1 MAASAMSRGLLFGVA
16 AESYERFRLGYP
28 DEVVDR
34 TLAFAGRPVRTAFEI
49 GAGTGKATRAFSSRG
64 IRITAL
70 EPDGSMFA
78 VLQRETA
85 GLPVTAVHGRFEE
98 YDGPAVDLVYAA
110 SALHWTDASDRWPRI
125 ARLLVPRGVVANFGS
140 FTTLADEGLR
150 AAVDEIERPVLG
162 DVSPP
167 VMTEV
172 QGRRWPAWE
181 LDRAE
186 EFTDVQD
193 LDVPREMV
201 MPRKEYIGYL
211 STVSAYL
218 RLPIGERQEVLSRI
232 ADVLPEQV
240 RVEAPVP
247 LCLARRRG

>member
-1 MAASAMSRGLLFGVA
+1 MTAPATPRGLLFGAA
-16 AESYERFRLGYP
+16 AESYERFRPGYP

-34 TLAFAGRPVRTAFEI
+34 TLRFAGRSVLTALEI
-49 GAGTGKATRAFSSRG
+49 GAGTGKATRAFASRG

-70 EPDGSMFA
+70 EPDRSMFA

-85 GLPVTAVHGRFEE
+85 GMPVTPVHAGFEE
-98 YDGPAVDLVYAA
+98 YDGEAVELVYAA
-110 SALHWTDASDRWPRI
+110 SALHWTDPTDRWALI
-125 ARLLVPRGVVANFGS
+125 ARLLVPGGVVANFGS

-150 AAVDEIERPVLG
+150 AAVEEVEQQFLADRG
-162 DVSPP
+162 PP

-172 QGRRWPAWE
+172 EGRRWPAWE
-181 LDRAE
+181 LDRSE

-193 LDVPREMV
+193 LDVPRAMV
-201 MPRKEYIGYL
+201 LPRKEYVGYL

-218 RLPIGERQEVLSRI
+218 RLPIRERQEALSRV

-247 LCLARRRG
+247 LCLARAVG

>member
-1 MAASAMSRGLLFGVA
+1 MAESATPRGLLFGAA

-34 TLAFAGRPVRTAFEI
+34 TLAFAGRSVRTALEI
-49 GAGTGKATRAFSSRG
+49 GAGTGKATRAFASRG
-64 IRITAL
+64 ILITAL
-70 EPDGSMFA
+70 EPDRNMFA

-85 GLPVTAVHGRFEE
+85 RMPVTPVHGRFEE

-110 SALHWTDASDRWPRI
+110 SALHWTDSSDRWSRI
-125 ARLLVPRGVVANFGS
+125 ARLLVPGGVVANFGS
-140 FTTLADEGLR
+140 FTTLVDDDVR
-150 AAVDEIERPVLG
+150 AAVDEVERQFLDDQG
-162 DVSPP
+162 PP

-172 QGRRWPAWE
+172 EGRRWPAWE
-181 LDRAE
+181 LDRSE

-201 MPRKEYIGYL
+201 VPRKEYVGYL

-218 RLPIGERQEVLSRI
+218 RLSIREREEALSRI
-232 ADVLPEQV
+232 ADVLPELV

-247 LCLARRRG
+247 LCLARAVG

>member
-1 MAASAMSRGLLFGVA
+1 MTASPTPRGLIFGAA

-34 TLAFAGRPVRTAFEI
+34 TLAFAGRRVRTALEI
-49 GAGTGKATRAFSSRG
+49 GAGTGKATRAFASRG

-70 EPDGSMFA
+70 EPDPNMFA

-85 GLPVTAVHGRFEE
+85 GMPVTPEHGRFED
-98 YDGPAVDLVYAA
+98 YDGAAVDLVYAA
-110 SALHWTDASDRWPRI
+110 SALHWTDSSDRWPRV
-125 ARLLVPRGVVANFGS
+125 ARMLVPGGVVANFGS
-140 FTTLADEGLR
+140 FTSLADDDLR
-150 AAVDEIERPVLG
+150 NAVDELERQFLEDQG
-162 DVSPP
+162 PP

-172 QGRRWPAWE
+172 EGRRWPAWE
-181 LDRAE
+181 LDRSE
-186 EFTDVQD
+186 LFTDVQD
-193 LDVPREMV
+193 LDVPRELV
-201 MPRKEYIGYL
+201 VPRKEYVGYL

-218 RLPIGERQEVLSRI
+218 RLPLGERQEALSRI

-247 LCLARRRG
+247 LCLARRVG